1 MSVDVTIRNAT
12 PNDNKILFQ
21 LIYDLAK
28 FQGIQ
33 DRLTINEQSLNDLL
47 FSPNANTTIVV
58 ALIEDKIVGF
68 TQYSI
73 MNINRLYQSTPALY
87 IDEMYVLPE
96 FRYQNIGKKLFH
108 FLAKVAA
115 EKKYNRLE
123 WWVVQGNTQA
133 EDFYLGLGAI
143 PFPEYKVWRLKE
155 EGLQKLSSCN
165 STAYVD
171 V

>member
-1 MSVDVTIRNAT
+1 MNVEVTIRNAE
-12 PNDNKILFQ
+12 PKDNKILFQ
-21 LIYDLAK
+21 LVYDLAK

-33 DRLTINEQSLNDLL
+33 DRLTITEQSLNDLL
-47 FSPNANTTIVV
+47 FAPDANSAIVV
-58 ALIEDKIVGF
+58 AVVDKKIVGF

-96 FRYQNIGKKLFH
+96 FRNQNIGKKLFH
-108 FLAKVAA
+108 FLQKIAI

-133 EDFYLGLGAI
+133 EDFYLKLNAI
-143 PFPEYKVWRLKE
+143 AFPEYKVWRLKTE
-155 EGLQKLSSCN
+155 KFQTLSS
-165 STAYVD
+165 A
-171 V
+171 

>member
-1 MSVDVTIRNAT
+1 MNVEVTIRNAE
-12 PNDNKILFQ
+12 PKDNKILFQ
-21 LIYDLAK
+21 LVYDLAK

-33 DRLTINEQSLNDLL
+33 DRLTITEKSLNDLL
-47 FSPNANTTIVV
+47 FAPDANSAIVV
-58 ALIEDKIVGF
+58 ALVDKKIVGF

-96 FRYQNIGKKLFH
+96 FRNQNIGKMLFH
-108 FLAKVAA
+108 FLQKIAI

-133 EDFYLGLGAI
+133 EDFYIKLNAI
-143 PFPEYKVWRLKE
+143 AFPEYKVWRLK
-155 EGLQKLSSCN
+155 
-165 STAYVD
+165 T
-171 V
+171 